1 MRHALEGALRGFDK
15 HLLRTSFH
23 GGFTIMGALQ
33 NGHYVPEM
41 EQAGCSAASRDA
53 GRLTNRPVRDDGL
66 QQSLALQ

>member
-33 NGHYVPEM
+33 NGHYVAEM
-41 EQAGCSAASRDA
+41 EQAACSVASGGER
-53 GRLTNRPVRDDGL
+53 GR
-66 QQSLALQ
+66 

>member
-1 MRHALEGALRGFDK
+1 MEGALRGFDK

-41 EQAGCSAASRDA
+41 EQAACSVAS
-53 GRLTNRPVRDDGL
+53 GRRRRLMSRSVRDDGL
-66 QQSLALQ
+66 QQSLAL